1 MIRHDTNRH
10 AIVTG
15 ASRGI
20 GRAIAIGLAGRGYDL
35 ALNDIAAQES
45 VLLETVAEVKKLGGR
60 CLPVLADV
68 SKTDDCKRAVAES
81 VGGLGHVDV
90 LVNNAGILK
99 IATIEETTPEHWDQ
113 TFAVNVR
120 GVFQMTQAI
129 VAHMKERKYG
139 RIVNIASLAA
149 RTGAAGQSHY
159 AASKSAVVGF
169 TRVSSMEF
177 GGFGIT
183 VNAVCPGI
191 ILTEM
196 GRNNL
201 RDPERIAYFEKVT
214 DLHRLGE
221 PEDVVG
227 PVAFFASDDSAFVT
241 GQALN
246 VDGGIFYS

>member
-1 MIRHDTNRH
+1 MTRH

-20 GRAIAIGLAGRGYDL
+20 GRAIALGLAERGYDL
-35 ALNDIAAQES
+35 ALTDIGPQQAA
-45 VLLETVAEVKKLGGR
+45 LAAVAGEIAERGR
-60 CLPVLADV
+60 RCVTIMADV
-68 SKTDDCKRAVAES
+68 SNPEDCRRSADEAVR
-81 VGGLGHVDV
+81 GLGHVDA

-99 IATIEETTPEHWDQ
+99 LASIEELTPEIWDT
-113 TFAVNVR
+113 TFAVNAR
-120 GVFQMTQAI
+120 GVFQMTQALI
-129 VAHMKERKYG
+129 PHMRERRYG

-149 RTGAAGQSHY
+149 RTGGPGQSHY

-169 TRVSSMEF
+169 TRVSSMEL
-177 GGFGIT
+177 GQHGIT

-191 ILTEM
+191 IQTEM
-196 GRNNL
+196 GMNNL
-201 RDPERIAYFEKVT
+201 RDPERVAYFEKVT
-214 DLHRLGE
+214 DLHRLGN

-227 PVAFFASDDSAFVT
+227 PVAFFASDDAAFVT

>member
-1 MIRHDTNRH
+1 MTRH

-20 GRAIAIGLAGRGYDL
+20 GRAIALGLAERGYDL
-35 ALNDIAAQES
+35 ALTDIGPQQAA
-45 VLLETVAEVKKLGGR
+45 LAAVAGEIAERGR
-60 CLPVLADV
+60 RCVTIMADV
-68 SKTDDCKRAVAES
+68 SNPEDCRRSAEEAVR
-81 VGGLGHVDV
+81 GLGHVDA

-99 IATIEETTPEHWDQ
+99 LASIEELTPEIWDT
-113 TFAVNVR
+113 TFAVNAR
-120 GVFQMTQAI
+120 GVFQMTQALI
-129 VAHMKERKYG
+129 PHMRERRYG

-149 RTGAAGQSHY
+149 RTGGPGQSHY

-169 TRVSSMEF
+169 TRVSSMEL
-177 GGFGIT
+177 GQHGIT

-191 ILTEM
+191 IQTEM
-196 GRNNL
+196 GMNNL
-201 RDPERIAYFEKVT
+201 RDPERVAYFEKVT
-214 DLHRLGE
+214 DLHRLGN

-227 PVAFFASDDSAFVT
+227 PVAFFASDDAAFVT

>member
-1 MIRHDTNRH
+1 MTRH

-20 GRAIAIGLAGRGYDL
+20 GRAIAVGLAGRGYDL
-35 ALNDIAAQES
+35 ALNDLERQEAE
-45 VLLETVAEVKKLGGR
+45 LAETARQVEALGRRCVAV
-60 CLPVLADV
+60 PADV
-68 SKTDDCKRAVAES
+68 SRDGDCRRVAEEA
-81 VGGLGHVDV
+81 VGALGHVDA
-90 LVNNAGILK
+90 LVNNAGILTL
-99 IATIEETTPEHWDQ
+99 ATIDQLTPELWDQ
-113 TFAVNVR
+113 VFAVNAR
-120 GVFQMTQAI
+120 GVFQMTQA
-129 VAHMKERKYG
+129 VAEHMKARRYG
-139 RIVNIASLAA
+139 RIVNVASLAA
-149 RTGAAGQSHY
+149 RTGAPGQAHY

-201 RDPERIAYFEKVT
+201 RDPERVAHFERVT

-227 PVAFFASDDSAFVT
+227 PVAFFASDDAAFVT

>member
-1 MIRHDTNRH
+1 MTRH

-20 GRAIAIGLAGRGYDL
+20 GRAIALGLAKRGYNL
-35 ALNDIAAQES
+35 ALTDIASQES
-45 VLLETVAEVKKLGGR
+45 TLLETVTDVKKLGGK
-60 CLPVLADV
+60 CIPVLADV
-68 SKTDDCKRAVAES
+68 SKLEDCRRSVAEAVA
-81 VGGLGHVDV
+81 GLGHVDV
-90 LVNNAGILK
+90 LVNNAGILRL
-99 IATIEETTPEHWDQ
+99 ATIEETTPEHWDQ

-120 GVFQMTQAI
+120 GVFQMTQAM
-129 VAHMKERKYG
+129 VVHMKERKYG

-149 RTGAAGQSHY
+149 RTGGPGQSHY

-177 GGFGIT
+177 GGHGIT

-201 RDPERIAYFEKVT
+201 RDPERVTYFEKIT

>member
-1 MIRHDTNRH
+1 MTRH

-20 GRAIAIGLAGRGYDL
+20 GRAIALGLAERGYDL
-35 ALNDIAAQES
+35 ALTDIGQQKAA
-45 VLLETVAEVKKLGGR
+45 LGETAAEVGKRGR
-60 CLPVLADV
+60 RCVTIVADV
-68 SKTDDCKRAVAES
+68 SDQEDCRRSAAEAVQ
-81 VGGLGHVDV
+81 GLGHVDV

-99 IATIEETTPEHWDQ
+99 LASIEELTPELWDM
-113 TFAVNVR
+113 TLSVNAR
-120 GVFQMTQAI
+120 GVFQMTQALI
-129 VAHMKERKYG
+129 PHMRERRYG

-149 RTGAAGQSHY
+149 RTGGPGQSHY

-169 TRVSSMEF
+169 TRVSSMEL
-177 GGFGIT
+177 GQYGIT

-191 ILTEM
+191 IQTEM
-196 GRNNL
+196 GMNNL
-201 RDPERIAYFEKVT
+201 RDPERVAYFEKVT
-214 DLHRLGE
+214 DLHRLGN

-227 PVAFFASDDSAFVT
+227 PVAFFASDDSAFVS

>member
-1 MIRHDTNRH
+1 MARH

-20 GRAIAIGLAGRGYDL
+20 GRAIAIGLARRGYDL
-35 ALNDIAAQES
+35 ALTDIAAQEK
-45 VLLETVAEVKKLGGR
+45 VLLETVAEVRELGGR
-60 CLPVLADV
+60 CIPVLGDV
-68 SKTDDCKRAVAES
+68 SDIGDCRRAVAEA
-81 VGGLGHVDV
+81 VQGLGHIDV
-90 LVNNAGILK
+90 LVNNAGILRL
-99 IATIEETTPEHWDQ
+99 ATIDELTTDMWDQ
-113 TFAVNVR
+113 TFAVNTR
-120 GVFQMTQAI
+120 GVFQMTQAV

-149 RTGAAGQSHY
+149 RTGGPGQSHY

-177 GGFGIT
+177 GGHGIT

-191 ILTEM
+191 IVTEM
-196 GRNNL
+196 GMNNL
-201 RDPERIAYFEKVT
+201 RDPERVAYFEKVT
-214 DLHRLGE
+214 DLHRLGQ

>member
-1 MIRHDTNRH
+1 MNKN

-20 GRAIAIGLAGRGYDL
+20 GRAIALGLAQRGFDV
-35 ALNDIAAQES
+35 AVNDIAAQKS
-45 VLLETVAEVKKLGGR
+45 DLVETVDAITQTGR
-60 CLPVLADV
+60 RCIAIYADV
-68 SKTDDCKRAVAES
+68 SNGSDCRRAAREAVN
-81 VGGLGHVDV
+81 GLGHIDV
-90 LVNNAGILK
+90 LINNAGILK
-99 IATIEETTPEHWDQ
+99 TSTIEDMTPELWDL
-113 TFAVNVR
+113 TFAVNTR

-129 VAHMKERKYG
+129 AKHMKDRRYG

-149 RTGAAGQSHY
+149 RTGTTGQAHY

-177 GGFGIT
+177 AGHGIT
-183 VNAVCPGI
+183 VNAICPGI
-191 ILTEM
+191 IMTEM
-196 GRNNL
+196 GKMNL
-201 RDPERIAYFEKVT
+201 QDPEKIAYFEKIT
-214 DLHRLGE
+214 DVHRLGQ

-227 PVAFFASDDSAFVT
+227 PVAFFASDNSAFVT

>member
-1 MIRHDTNRH
+1 MARH
-10 AIVTG
+10 ALITG

-20 GRAIAIGLAGRGYDL
+20 GRAIALGFAWRGYDL
-35 ALNDIAAQES
+35 ALNDVAAQDAE
-45 VLLETVAEVKKLGGR
+45 LQAVAKAARGMGR
-60 CLPVLADV
+60 RCVTAIADV
-68 SKTDDCKRAVAES
+68 SAPDECRRAVAEAIE
-81 VGGLGHVDV
+81 GLGHIDA
-90 LVNNAGILK
+90 LVNNAGILRL
-99 IATIEETTPEHWDQ
+99 ATIEEMTPDLWDR
-113 TFAVNVR
+113 TFAVNTR

-129 VAHMKERKYG
+129 VPHMKERGYG

-149 RTGAAGQSHY
+149 RTGGPGQSHY

-169 TRVSSMEF
+169 TRVSSMEL
-177 GGFGIT
+177 GGSGVT

-201 RDPERIAYFEKVT
+201 RDPERVAYFEKIT
-214 DLHRLGE
+214 DLHRLGQ

>member
-1 MIRHDTNRH
+1 MTRH

-20 GRAIAIGLAGRGYDL
+20 GRAIAVGLAERGYDL
-35 ALNDIAAQES
+35 ALNDIAAQAT
-45 VLLETVAEVKKLGGR
+45 LLEEAAEEVRGLGRR
-60 CLPVLADV
+60 CVTVLADV
-68 SKTDDCKRAVAES
+68 SDLADCRRVASEAVA
-81 VGGLGHVDV
+81 GLGHVDV
-90 LVNNAGILK
+90 LVNNAGILRLVP
-99 IATIEETTPEHWDQ
+99 IEELTPEIWDEV
-113 TFAVNVR
+113 FAVNTR
-120 GVFQMTQAI
+120 GVFQMTQAV
-129 VAHMKERKYG
+129 VAHMKERRYG

-149 RTGAAGQSHY
+149 RTGGPGQSHY

-214 DLHRLGE
+214 DLHRLGQ